1 MNKLIFK
8 YKHKFFP
15 LSAFLLLVFCAGA
28 LWAEP
33 KQSPFGADAVPNLYA
48 PFLAGQGAFTTTTGG
63 APASAINPAQGGSAQ
78 RMIFDVGY
86 LAIPSFSDE
95 EYDEG
100 KFMQAFEAGVLFPTK
115 YGVFGGSLRYIGGF
129 GSDPFIYFPIEST
142 FGGNIFAAKE
152 IYPGLSLGAGFNF
165 GFGNAMT
172 LSGDL
177 GIHYNMG
184 KLGFLNNFTWAF
196 MLRSMGISYFPT
208 WLTPAGGVSLDLLT
222 INGKD
227 GKPDPFTVG
236 AVADLSVPS
245 LFYPKYINLI
255 FKTGLNIKI
264 AELITLSASWPGGS
278 GLNYNELAED
288 DAVGLQRFPSI
299 GISVNIILPSG
310 EERIAG
316 GRLPSDG
323 DLKIAGAY
331 KPLYEGVAAVGGG
344 VSWYVGQRDMT
355 PPVIAPAY
363 PETQYFSPN
372 NDGKADFLEFHN
384 SITDNKYVVSWKMEI
399 KDENGAVVR
408 VIENK
413 EQRFTSFK
421 FKDVF
426 KRLFS
431 KKQQI
436 DIPDTLRWDG
446 IKSSGEL
453 APDGKYFFTITA
465 TDDSGNTS
473 VSPVYETVIKN
484 TVPVIAVNALTDAQR
499 IFDPKAQGGNSSV
512 TFTHKGSKEDSWE
525 RVILNSSGEVVRT
538 FSEPMSGEPG
548 PQVWN
553 GRNDSGGIAPDGV
566 YSYRISTTDKAQ
578 NSASATL
585 PNIILDSREAG
596 AFLLSSASGI
606 APKPNQST
614 DLVNFTIRLLL
625 NDGIDNWKLE
635 LKDDK
640 GVPQRTFSGASKVPA
655 SQGWNGLDS
664 SGAIREGFYTPEL
677 TVTYTRGDV
686 IKTTATTVLV
696 DVTGPTL
703 TFASAPEYFS
713 PDNDGDEDELNITL
727 SATDVSPIASWV
739 LEIREPEPPYQL
751 FRSYSGTGAPG
762 GRIVWDGKSD
772 KGELVQSATDY
783 PYAYTASDV
792 LGNSSKLEGK
802 IGVDV
807 LVIRDGDRLK
817 IQIPSI
823 VFRANFADF
832 AGLDKDVVDN
842 NNRIL
847 RRIAQ
852 ILNKFRDYKVLVE
865 GHANTTQPAGAA
877 RDREETELK
886 RISEARAKAVVDILV
901 RNGVARNRLTS
912 AGVGGSS
919 PIVSFEDRNNW
930 WKNRRVEFILIK

>member
-1 MNKLIFK
+1 MNKLNK
-8 YKHKFFP
+8 NNHKLF
-15 LSAFLLLVFCAGA
+15 SYTISLLLVLCAGV
-28 LWAEP
+28 LFAEP
-33 KQSPFGADAVPNLYA
+33 RQSPFGADAVPDLYA

-63 APASAINPAQGGSAQ
+63 APASAINPAQAGFAQ

-95 EYDEG
+95 DYDKG

-129 GSDPFIYFPIEST
+129 EKDQFINFPINPT

-152 IYPGLSLGAGFNF
+152 IYPGMSVGAGFNF
-165 GFGNAMT
+165 GYGEEIS

-196 MLRSMGISYFPT
+196 MFRSMGLSYFPT
-208 WLTPAGGVSLDLLT
+208 WLTPAGGVSFDLLT
-222 INGKD
+222 VKGKNGK
-227 GKPDPFTVG
+227 PNPLVVG
-236 AVADLSVPS
+236 TAADLSIPS

-255 FKTGLNIKI
+255 LKTGINIKI
-264 AELITLSASWPGGS
+264 ADLLTLSASWPGGS
-278 GLNYNELAED
+278 GLNYRELFED
-288 DAVGLQRFPSI
+288 EIGLQTFPSI
-299 GISVNIILPSG
+299 GLSVNIMLPSS

-331 KPLYEGVAAVGGG
+331 KPLYEGVTAVGGG
-344 VSWYVGQRDMT
+344 VSWYVGQRDLT
-355 PPVIAPAY
+355 PPVIAPTY
-363 PETQYFSPN
+363 PETIYFSPN

-399 KDENGAVVR
+399 KDENGALVR

-413 EQRFTSFK
+413 EQRFTSFI

-426 KRLFS
+426 KRIFS
-431 KKQQI
+431 KKKQI
-436 DIPDTLRWDG
+436 DIPDILRWDG
-446 IKSSGEL
+446 IRSSGEL

-465 TDDSGNTS
+465 ADDSGNTATS
-473 VSPVYETVIKN
+473 QVYETVIKN
-484 TVPVIAVNALTDAQR
+484 TVPVISVNALTDAQR

-512 TFTHKGSKEDSWE
+512 TFTHKGSKEDSWQ
-525 RVILNSSGEVVRT
+525 RVILNSSGDVVRT
-538 FSEPMSGEPG
+538 FSEPMNGEPG
-548 PQVWN
+548 PQIWN
-553 GRNDSGGIAPDGV
+553 GRDDTGKIAPDGV
-566 YSYRISTTDKAQ
+566 YSYRISVTDKAQ
-578 NSASATL
+578 NSASAVL

-625 NDGIDNWKLE
+625 NDGIDNWKLD

-640 GVPQRTFSGASKVPA
+640 GAAQRTFSGTSKVPA
-655 SQGWNGLDS
+655 SVGWNGLNN
-664 SGAIREGFYTPEL
+664 SGTIREGVYTPEL

-696 DVTGPTL
+696 DVTGPAL
-703 TFASAPEYFS
+703 TFAAAPEYFS

-727 SATDVSPIASWV
+727 SATDVSPIANWQ

-751 FRSYSGTGAPG
+751 FRRFTGTGSPG
-762 GRIVWDGKSD
+762 GRIVWDGRSD

-783 PYAYTASDV
+783 PYTYTASDI

-832 AGLDKDVVDN
+832 VGLNKEVVDN

-865 GHANTTQPAGAA
+865 GHANTTQPAGTA

-901 RNGVARNRLTS
+901 KNGVARNRLS
-912 AGVGGSS
+912 AAGVGGSN

>member
-1 MNKLIFK
+1 MKKLIIN

-15 LSAFLLLVFCAGA
+15 LSAFFLLVLCAGV

-33 KQSPFGADAVPNLYA
+33 KPSPFGADAVPGLYA

-63 APASAINPAQGGSAQ
+63 APASAINPAQAGSAQ

-86 LAIPSFSDE
+86 LAIPSFSGED
-95 EYDEG
+95 YDDG
-100 KFMQAFEAGVLFPTK
+100 KFMQAFEAGVLFPTR

-129 GSDPFIYFPIEST
+129 EKDQFINFPINPT
-142 FGGNIFAAKE
+142 FGGNLFAAKE
-152 IYPGLSLGAGFNF
+152 IYPGMSLGAGFNF
-165 GFGNAMT
+165 GYGEELT
-172 LSGDL
+172 ISGDL

-196 MLRSMGISYFPT
+196 MFRSMGISYFPT
-208 WLTPAGGVSLDLLT
+208 WLTPAGGVSFDLLT
-222 INGKD
+222 VEGKD
-227 GKPDPFTVG
+227 GKPDPFVFG
-236 AVADLSVPS
+236 IAADLSAPS

-255 FKTGLNIKI
+255 FKAGASMKI
-264 AELITLSASWPGGS
+264 ADIITLSASWPGGS
-278 GLNYNELAED
+278 GFNLREMTED
-288 DAVGLQRFPSI
+288 DGVGLQTFPSI
-299 GISVNIILPSG
+299 GLSVNIMLPSG
-310 EERIAG
+310 GERIAG

-331 KPLYEGVAAVGGG
+331 KPLYEGVTAVGGG
-344 VSWYVGQRDMT
+344 VSWYVGQKDLT

-413 EQRFTSFK
+413 EQRFTSFN

-446 IKSSGEL
+446 IKSTGEL

-512 TFTHKGSKEDSWE
+512 TFTHKGSKEDSWQ
-525 RVILNSSGEVVRT
+525 RVILNSAGEVVRT
-538 FSEPMSGEPG
+538 FTEPMSGEPG

-640 GVPQRTFSGASKVPA
+640 GVAQRTFSGASRVPA

-664 SGAIREGFYTPEL
+664 SGAIREGVYTPEL

-703 TFASAPEYFS
+703 TFAATPEYFS

-727 SATDVSPIASWV
+727 SATDVSPIANWV

-751 FRSYSGTGAPG
+751 FRRYTGTGAPG
-762 GRIVWDGKSD
+762 GRIVWDGRSD

-783 PYAYTASDV
+783 PYTYTASDV
-792 LGNSSKLEGK
+792 LGNSSKIEGK

-832 AGLDKDVVDN
+832 VGLDKNVVDN

-901 RNGVARNRLTS
+901 KNGVARNRLSST
-912 AGVGGSS
+912 GVGGSS